1 MRSKFE
7 KQNDYNLKVKRI
19 ILLFGEK
26 WMREQG
32 RGPLV
37 DGMIYVLLYYYEG
50 HKVHGN
56 LIILLVSKYIFI

>member
-26 WMREQG
+26 WVRGQE

-37 DGMIYVLLYYYEG
+37 DGMIYYY
-50 HKVHGN
+50 N
-56 LIILLVSKYIFI
+56 IM